1 MRREFLA
8 RGCAHIGASDEWHRT
23 LLINLVRGRPLI
35 GWVRLKLRADK
46 IDSLVDK
53 MVPFLTNAFILLEE
67 TSERALAVRVNPN
80 QTRRNA
86 ERGNCP

>member
-1 MRREFLA
+1 VPTSVL
-8 RGCAHIGASDEWHRT
+8 RT
-23 LLINLVRGRPLI
+23 SGIEPLPIDLVHGRPVI
-35 GWVRLKLRADK
+35 RWVRLKLRAEK
-46 IDSLVDK
+46 IDSLVDQ

-80 QTRRNA
+80 QTRLNA